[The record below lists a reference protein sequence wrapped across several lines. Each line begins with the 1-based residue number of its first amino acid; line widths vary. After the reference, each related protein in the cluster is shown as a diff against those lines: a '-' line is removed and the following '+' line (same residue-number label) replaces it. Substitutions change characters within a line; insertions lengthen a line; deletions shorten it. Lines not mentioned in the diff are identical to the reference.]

1 MIEEKIVKLVD
12 TDNYLK
18 GEKYNLNYVNLKKI
32 IYLNKKNRIYK
43 FDVESESTDKIYNV
57 DITTQ

>member
-18 GEKYNLNYVNLKKI
+18 GEKDNEKI
-32 IYLNKKNRIYK
+32 RLQRMRLR
-43 FDVESESTDKIYNV
+43 TRGG
-57 DITTQ
+57 

>member
-32 IYLNKKNRIYK
+32 IYLNKKNK
-43 FDVESESTDKIYNV
+43 
-57 DITTQ
+57 